1 MGMLCCRHAPIEF
14 VKIEMNCYSGLCVAI
29 NDLPQPATCQLRSN
43 WSSLRLTRCLKA
55 VYPLFY
61 QQPLECDRFLNMFI
75 CSSPYLKLAW
85 LANDFSTK

>member
-1 MGMLCCRHAPIEF
+1 MGMLCCRHTPIEF
-14 VKIEMNCYSGLCVAI
+14 VKIEMNCYSGLCFAI

-61 QQPLECDRFLNMFI
+61 QPPLECKSNRLLIFEYVHMQLFLSEI
-75 CSSPYLKLAW
+75 SLVSR
-85 LANDFSTK
+85 